1 MQTLRS
7 ALVPSPLLQLRN
19 DVILW
24 NSIFSRLYLSIVD
37 QSETYG
43 SELRRDT
50 IAKVDRENSR
60 KRTFQVTL
68 MNVGLP

>member
-7 ALVPSPLLQLRN
+7 ALVPSPLLHLRN

-24 NSIFSRLYLSIVD
+24 NSIFSRLYLSIFD

-43 SELRRDT
+43 SVLRRDT
-50 IAKVDRENSR
+50 IAKVDRENS
-60 KRTFQVTL
+60 
-68 MNVGLP
+68 